1 MKKLQ
6 KLMLALSLSSGLVW
20 AGPNDVLHIYN
31 WSGSLSDNIVRQFEK
46 RCDCKVV
53 QDYYGDNEEM
63 LAKLAAGAKGYDMV
77 FPSSFVVQAMTKQ
90 KLLQPLDHRQIPN
103 LKNVAPA
110 YLSQSYDPGN
120 RYTIPTVLSLTS
132 VGYNAEKLQ
141 KLGVDPGSWS
151 VIFDPNVLRKIK
163 GKVTVLDSSREV
175 FAAAL
180 FYLGKDPN
188 KATDADMRAARD
200 VIKKA
205 KPYWAAFSNASYL
218 KQLAVGNIW
227 AALGYSTEFFQ
238 ASEDARLTKR
248 PFHIGNVPQ
257 REGNEIGVDTMA
269 ITASAKRP
277 DLAHQFINFMLDG
290 KNAAQLTNLNGATN
304 PVSTASAYFRADLK
318 ANPVINPTAEQAKT
332 WTVLRELTPA
342 ERRAL
347 ARMWTEVKVSR

>member
-6 KLMLALSLSSGLVW
+6 KLMLALGLSTSLAY

-31 WSGSLSDNIVRQFEK
+31 WSGSLSDNIVKQFEQS
-46 RCDCKVV
+46 CGCKVV

-110 YLSQSYDPGN
+110 YLSPSYDPGN

-132 VGYNAEKLQ
+132 VGYNVEKLQ
-141 KLGVDPGSWS
+141 QLGIDPTSWS
-151 VIFDPNVLRKIK
+151 VIFDPKVLQKLK

-188 KATDADMRAARD
+188 KATEADMRAARD
-200 VIKKA
+200 VIKRA

-218 KQLAVGNIW
+218 KQLAIGNIW
-227 AALGYSTEFFQ
+227 VALGYSTEFFQ
-238 ASEDARLTKR
+238 ASEDARLSKR
-248 PFHIGNVPQ
+248 RFHIGNVSQ
-257 REGNEIGVDTMA
+257 REGNELGVDTMA

-290 KNAAQLTNLNGATN
+290 KHAAQLTNLNGATN
-304 PVSTASAYFRADLK
+304 PVSTAGAFFRADLK
-318 ANPVINPTAEQAKT
+318 AHPVINPTPEQAGK

-342 ERRAL
+342 ERRVL